1 MAWFIL
7 FVNKLTVD
15 ATFSFF
21 FFQGSAS
28 VKDEN
33 YMD

>member
-15 ATFSFF
+15 ATFNF
-21 FFQGSAS
+21 FFQGSTS